1 MLFWIALGVIAVI
14 SLIAFAL
21 YGADKVRA
29 RRGAW
34 RVPEKMLLGIGFLGG
49 APGALLAM
57 QAFRHKTQH
66 IYFYIVNVLGLI
78 WQAALLVWLFI
89 KFML

>member
-1 MLFWIALGVIAVI
+1 MLFFIALGVIAVI

-29 RRGAW
+29 KRGAW
-34 RVPEKMLLGIGFLGG
+34 RVPEKMLLGIGFLCG

-57 QAFRHKTQH
+57 QVFRHKTQH
-66 IYFYIVNVLGLI
+66 YYFYIVNVLGLL

-89 KFML
+89 KCIL

>member
-1 MLFWIALGVIAVI
+1 MLFFIALGVIAVI
-14 SLIAFAL
+14 SFIAFAL

-29 RRGAW
+29 KRGAW
-34 RVPEKMLLGIGFLGG
+34 RVPEKILLGIGLLGG

-66 IYFYIVNVLGLI
+66 AYFYVVNVLGLL

-89 KFML
+89 KCFL

>member
-1 MLFWIALGVIAVI
+1 MLFWIALCAIAI
-14 SLIAFAL
+14 LSLIAFAL

-29 RRGAW
+29 KRGAW

-57 QAFRHKTQH
+57 KTFRHKTQH
-66 IYFYIVNVLGLI
+66 TYFYIVNVLGIL

-89 KFML
+89 KFVL

>member
-1 MLFWIALGVIAVI
+1 MLFWIALGAVALL

-29 RRGAW
+29 KHGAW
-34 RVPEKMLLGIGFLGG
+34 RVPEKMLLGLGFLGG

-57 QAFRHKTQH
+57 QLFRHKTQH
-66 IYFYIVNVLGLI
+66 FYFYVVNVLGIL

-89 KFML
+89 RFVI